1 MKRPIGVVVLAVL
14 QLIGAAI
21 FLVAA
26 ADLLFGNQIG
36 LSRETLQ
43 SAGLPTGHDM
53 QVTMGV
59 FALVLGVVQLLIAWG
74 LFNLKGWA
82 WGFAALAAGA
92 NFVVGAVNA
101 ASGVPLGNDQ
111 RASMVISLLILLY
124 LLLPG
129 VRAAFFGRKPAL
141 RG

>member
-1 MKRPIGVVVLAVL
+1 MKRPIGVVALAVV
-14 QLIGAAI
+14 QLVGAAI

-26 ADLLFGNQIG
+26 ADLLLGNQ
-36 LSRETLQ
+36 SQQALQ
-43 SAGLPTGHDM
+43 SAGLPMSRDM
-53 QVTMGV
+53 QVTLGV
-59 FALVLGVVQLLIAWG
+59 FALALGMVQLLIAWG

-82 WGFAALAAGA
+82 WGFAALAAAA
-92 NFVVGAVNA
+92 NFVLGAVNA
-101 ASGVPLGNDQ
+101 ANGAQLGGEQ
-111 RASMVISLLILLY
+111 RTSMVVSLVILLY